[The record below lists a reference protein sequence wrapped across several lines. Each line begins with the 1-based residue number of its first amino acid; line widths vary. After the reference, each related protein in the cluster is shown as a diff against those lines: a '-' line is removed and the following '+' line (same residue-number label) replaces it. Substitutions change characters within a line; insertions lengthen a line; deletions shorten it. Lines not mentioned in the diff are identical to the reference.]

1 MVCLCYHRN
10 NFSIIP
16 KLENGYMHSILPAH
30 QEIIVNKNKSEYKV
44 NLEIAFLIFE
54 REKKYIFRY

>member
-1 MVCLCYHRN
+1 
-10 NFSIIP
+10 
-16 KLENGYMHSILPAH
+16 MHSILPAH